1 MKKLNKSFRLF
12 EVVVVNKDNSQTKM
26 KFFDAL
32 NMASELGLD
41 LVQMNDANKQ
51 GPIICKFMDYGKTI
65 YEQEKKE
72 RESRSKQKEILLK
85 EVQFSP
91 NIASNDLNVK
101 INRIKSFLEDGNKV
115 KVSMDFRGRM
125 ATRKEIGKKVLENIL
140 ENVKCTVEK
149 EIINEK
155 NIQLILSTERQKT
168 ASSQTREQQ

>member
-1 MKKLNKSFRLF
+1 MKKLNRSFRIF
-12 EVVVVNKDNSQTKM
+12 EVVVINKDNSQTKM

-41 LVQMNDANKQ
+41 LVQMNDSSKQ
-51 GPIICKFMDYGKTI
+51 GPVICKFIDYGKTL

-72 RESRSKQKEILLK
+72 KEAKAKQKEIILK

-101 INRIKSFLEDGNKV
+101 INKIKSFLEDGNKV

-125 ATRKEIGKKVLENIL
+125 ATRKDIGKKVLENIL
-140 ENVKCTVEK
+140 ESIRCTVEK

-155 NIQLILSTERQKT
+155 NIQLILSTERQK
-168 ASSQTREQQ
+168 APLSKQG